1 MFAEIALLILS
12 ILILVLLAA
21 EGLLKK
27 KSTIIISVVLIVG
40 AMVVRGMCM
49 DYETLDYQNFL
60 HVWVE
65 TYRKRGGFAL
75 LGQTIGNY
83 NIPYN
88 YFLAL
93 FSYLNIRDLYLIKL
107 LSITFDIILA
117 WGVMRLVGLFRNSA
131 AAKLCGFFIPFY
143 LPTVILNGALWGQC
157 DSIYVAFAVWALWA
171 ALAGRPIRS
180 VVFIALSFAF
190 KMQAVFLMPFWLV
203 LLFAK
208 RVKWHHLAA
217 FPITYV
223 LAVLPAILLGRPLKD
238 ALYVWQAGS
247 IGSGL
252 NYNSSSVFAFVRSSA
267 NEQFLSKLG
276 IIIAFVFLFLLF
288 LFCWIERR
296 RLDNARLLI
305 CAVLICTAVPFFLP
319 HMHDRYFFMADILTT
334 ALAVVLPTLSLLPV
348 CTLFASLLGYH
359 AYLKMQYLLPMRY
372 GAAALVLVILVLILR
387 FCLSAP
393 NFEKTAHN
401 HNFNA

>member
-12 ILILVLLAA
+12 ILALLLLWK

-27 KSTIIISVVLIVG
+27 KSALFVSIALIAAG
-40 AMVVRGMCM
+40 MILRGLCM

-65 TYRKRGGFAL
+65 TYRQRGGFAL
-75 LGQTIGNY
+75 LGKTIGNY

-93 FSYLNIRDLYLIKL
+93 FSYSSIRDLYLIKL
-107 LSITFDIILA
+107 LSIFFDLILD
-117 WGVMRLVGLFRNSA
+117 WGTLRLVRLFRSTA
-131 AAKLCGFFIPFY
+131 VAKLCGFFIPFF

-171 ALAGRPIRS
+171 ALAGKPVRS

-203 LLFAK
+203 LIFAK

-217 FPITYV
+217 FPITYI
-223 LAVLPAILLGRPLKD
+223 LTVLPAILLGRPLKD

-252 NYNSSSVFAFVRSSA
+252 NYNSPSVFAFVRGSG
-267 NEQFLSKLG
+267 NEQPLSYLG
-276 IIIAFVFLFLLF
+276 IIVAFVFLFLLF

-296 RLDNARLLI
+296 RLDNHRLLL
-305 CAVLICTAVPFFLP
+305 CAVLICVAVPFFLP
-319 HMHDRYFFMADILTT
+319 HMHDRYFFMADVLTT
-334 ALAVVLPTLSLLPV
+334 ALAIVLPAMSLLPV

-359 AYLKMQYLLPMRY
+359 AYLKMRYLLPMRC
-372 GAAALVLVILVLILR
+372 GAAALIAVILALILC
-387 FCLSAP
+387 FCFRTP
-393 NFEKTAHN
+393 NCEKTVSRY
-401 HNFNA
+401 NFDA